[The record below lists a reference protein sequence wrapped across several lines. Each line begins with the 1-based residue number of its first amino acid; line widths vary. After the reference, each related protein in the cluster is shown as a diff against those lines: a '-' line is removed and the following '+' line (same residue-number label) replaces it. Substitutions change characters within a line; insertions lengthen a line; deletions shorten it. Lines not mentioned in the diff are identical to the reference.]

1 MENNFMR
8 HCEGFIDKRVL
19 LLVLLSVL
27 LMAAIFL
34 FFQGSS
40 VINPRY
46 VFVDCGAHLGETIAH
61 FERTN
66 IYQQHDWEMFS
77 FEANPNLIEKI
88 PKKPNLTIIDK
99 AVWVDDS
106 GIDFFIG
113 KSTASSSVIKEKS
126 TGQLST
132 TPTRVGSVDFGKWL
146 TENFTSNDFV
156 FVKLDIEGAEYD
168 VLEKMLSDGSIE
180 LVDALY
186 IEFHN
191 IKVGVP
197 IERDLELLAAIKRYG
212 ILTKVNPLQRRD
224 GDWFGS

>member
-1 MENNFMR
+1 MANSR
-8 HCEGFIDKRVL
+8 GFITKRGL
-19 LLVLLSVL
+19 LLTLTGLALVF
-27 LMAAIFL
+27 AAFL
-34 FFQGSS
+34 FLKNTG
-40 VINPRY
+40 VLNPRY

-61 FERTN
+61 FEQTN
-66 IYQQHDWEMFS
+66 IYQQHEWEMYS
-77 FEANPNLIEKI
+77 FEANPNLIDKI

-99 AVWVDDS
+99 AVWVDDR
-106 GIDFFIG
+106 GIEFYIG
-113 KSTASSSVIKEKS
+113 ESTASSSVIKDKK
-126 TGQLST
+126 TGQLSNE
-132 TPTRVGSVDFGKWL
+132 PTKVGSVDFGNWL
-146 TENFTSNDFV
+146 KRNFTLHDFV
-156 FVKLDIEGAEYD
+156 FIKLDIEGAEYD

-197 IERDLELLAAIKRYG
+197 IEKDLELLAAIKRHG